1 MTEKMNPDEIKLCIL
16 ELDAL
21 GYRITSSLSIFKD
34 IIKKL
39 DPRTVK
45 NKDFNERFATIKIM
59 WEYMEINV
67 FKLCEI
73 HDTSI
78 GRMLMSLDKKN
89 LETSL
94 KPSWGKIKDIQP
106 KLKEFRN
113 LLTHSQ
119 KPSGD
124 RKLFTDL
131 DPSLQIQT
139 DLITCAHT
147 AIYYI
152 GGILENIPD
161 LHKNAQDY
169 IEQRDNQKEI
179 NYNPG
184 YELLDAEETSKKI
197 LEETNSLLEKNGY
210 CKTSMFGY
218 QTSL

>member
-1 MTEKMNPDEIKLCIL
+1 MTEKMNSNEIKSCIL

-34 IIKKL
+34 IIKEL
-39 DPRTVK
+39 DQKKGK
-45 NKDFNERFATIKIM
+45 NKDFNERFATIKIL

-73 HDTSI
+73 HNTSI
-78 GRMLMSLDKKN
+78 GRMLMSLDEKN

-94 KPSWGKIKDIQP
+94 KPSWEKIKDNQL

-113 LLTHSQ
+113 LLSHSQ

-124 RKLFTDL
+124 WKLFTDL
-131 DPSLQIQT
+131 DPTLNIQT

-152 GGILENIPD
+152 AGILRNLPD
-161 LHKNAQDY
+161 LYGDAQYDLK
-169 IEQRDNQKEI
+169 QRDNQNKI
-179 NYNPG
+179 DYDLG
-184 YELLDAEETSKKI
+184 YGLSDAEKTSKKI

-210 CKTSMFGY
+210 CKTSMLGY
-218 QTSL
+218 RN

>member
-1 MTEKMNPDEIKLCIL
+1 MSEKMNSDEIKSCLL

-34 IIKKL
+34 IVKEL
-39 DPRTVK
+39 NPRTVK
-45 NKDFNERFATIKIM
+45 NKDFNEKSVTIKIM

-73 HDTSI
+73 HDSSI
-78 GRMLMSLDKKN
+78 GRMLMSLDEKD

-94 KPSWGKIKDIQP
+94 KPSWEKIKDNQL

-113 LLTHSQ
+113 LLSHSQ

-124 RKLFTDL
+124 WKLFTDL
-131 DPSLQIQT
+131 DPTLNIQT

-152 GGILENIPD
+152 AGILRNLPD
-161 LHKNAQDY
+161 LYGNAQYDLK
-169 IEQRDNQKEI
+169 QRDNQNKI
-179 NYNPG
+179 DYSLS

-197 LEETNSLLEKNGY
+197 LEETNSLLKKHGY
-210 CKTSMFGY
+210 CKTALAGY
-218 QTSL
+218 RD